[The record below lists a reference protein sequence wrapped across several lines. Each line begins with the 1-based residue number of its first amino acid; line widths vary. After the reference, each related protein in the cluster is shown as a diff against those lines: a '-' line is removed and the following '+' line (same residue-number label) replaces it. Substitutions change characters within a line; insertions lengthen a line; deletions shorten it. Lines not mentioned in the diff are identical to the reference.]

1 MGCELVTGVAGHPHI
16 DGDDIASLMTGLIGP
31 DDCVLA
37 TGEGLP
43 ARMETSNTLSL
54 GTGDLLM
61 QGRHVRFA
69 SSSTVG
75 VESGTPGMK
84 RNDLL
89 VCRYMKA
96 SDGVETASLV
106 VLKGTPTSGTPQD
119 PAWEHSRIIEG
130 ATTADMPLYRIPLDG
145 ITVQTLQPVF
155 TTMDPIGK
163 VGNGSKPRMVPY
175 DEWCEPLSRNK
186 DKITINKNSSWLMVC
201 GPMAYLTL
209 SVTFNS
215 SENNSYS
222 LAYVKPPYQPIS
234 LVWGTGSGSA
244 YRSGSFRLPVA
255 GYINEPGSLDK
266 GDFGCVC
273 KDLSDPSAPVSSF
286 KISICYP
293 LDPAAQAAS

>member
-1 MGCELVTGVAGHPHI
+1 MGCELVTGVGGHAHI
-16 DGDDIASLMTGLIGP
+16 DGDDIASLMTGIIGP
-31 DDCVLA
+31 DDCVLM

-69 SSSTVG
+69 SSSTVT

-106 VLKGTPTSGTPQD
+106 VLKGAPTAGTPQD
-119 PAWEHSRIIEG
+119 PAWEHGRIIEG
-130 ATTADMPLYRIPLDG
+130 ATIADMPLYRIPLDG
-145 ITVQTLQPVF
+145 ITVQALQPVF

-163 VGNGSKPRMVPY
+163 VGNGFTPRMVPY
-175 DEWCEPLSRNK
+175 DDWCEPLEKNK
-186 DKITINKNSSWLMVC
+186 GKINIIDSYTWLMVC
-201 GPMAYLTL
+201 GPFAYLHL
-209 SVTFNS
+209 YVTFPNES
-215 SENNSYS
+215 AGNE
-222 LAYVKPPYQPIS
+222 LLVHVKPPYQAIQAVTAVGS
-234 LVWGTGSGSA
+234 GVVYSGSA
-244 YRSGSFRLPVA
+244 FQQPVA
-255 GYINEPGSLDK
+255 GGIDPQGPLD
-266 GDFGCVC
+266 DSGCVR
-273 KDLSDPSAPVSSF
+273 KMLSNPSLPLYNFA
-286 KISICYP
+286 INIWYP